1 MFSIAASSSG
11 LPALWVH
18 MVISLEPS
26 DEAEALPFPQAPKEP
41 MSAAAATLV
50 ARIRV
55 NRLFM
60 VNLSADFLHG
70 GLSRVRRDAAG
81 ATAASLFVRSRAVER
96 FGDGGLSP
104 AVGCR

>member
-1 MFSIAASSSG
+1 MVSIALSSAG

-26 DEAEALPFPQAPKEP
+26 DEAEALPFPQAPREP

-55 NRLFM
+55 TRLFM
-60 VNLSADFLHG
+60 VVNLSAEFLHG
-70 GLSRVRRDAAG
+70 GLSRVRRDAA
-81 ATAASLFVRSRAVER
+81 RR
-96 FGDGGLSP
+96 P
-104 AVGCR
+104 